1 MIKILKTNK
10 VWCLSL
16 LVMCSLMVAQTP
28 SDTTQASDDP
38 IFVCIKDSTKV
49 YKWQAPD
56 APIVGRINKGDT
68 LKLIWLSDNFVAIH
82 LEDTIRGIVE
92 RKYLKRS
99 LTRNP
104 RIYQNDTL

>member
-16 LVMCSLMVAQTP
+16 LVMCGFIVAQTP
-28 SDTTQASDDP
+28 SDTTQA
-38 IFVCIKDSTKV
+38 
-49 YKWQAPD
+49 PD
-56 APIVGRINKGDT
+56 APIVGRIHKGDT

-92 RKYLKRS
+92 RKYVEEIS
-99 LTRNP
+99 N
-104 RIYQNDTL
+104 Q